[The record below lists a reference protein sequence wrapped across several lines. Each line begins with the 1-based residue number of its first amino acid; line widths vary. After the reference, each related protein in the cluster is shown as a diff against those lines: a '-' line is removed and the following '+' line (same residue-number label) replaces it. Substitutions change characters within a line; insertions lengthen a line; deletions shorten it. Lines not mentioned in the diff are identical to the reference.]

1 MQEGKLFNGRELEQ
15 LKNFL
20 EFMGLNYDE
29 GIEHSV
35 CLYNDE
41 SEIIA
46 TGSVDQNVLKCI
58 AIHPDYQGQGLAGTL
73 VSALIQYQYEHGR
86 THLLLYT
93 KPLNEVMFSDLG
105 FYTIIKTSTVLFME
119 NRVRGFSSWQ
129 KSLTEETPVCALN
142 SKAAIGCIVA
152 NCNPFT
158 LGHRYLIE
166 ESLKQCD
173 YLHLFVLS
181 DKRSFYPPDLR
192 YQMVKAGVFHLPRV
206 ILHKTSDYI
215 VSAATFPTYFMKE
228 KSVAQKANCELDLE
242 LFGRLIAPQLFIRK
256 RFVGTEP
263 TCKVTA
269 VYNQSM
275 KTLLPDFGIDVIE
288 IERKQAA
295 GTAISA
301 SMVRDYIKA
310 GNYEAVRSLIPE
322 NVLSYLLMKGGGS
335 MYEAQKA
342 GSLKKIFGPY
352 INSSISSEDSSKEK
366 SEKEQALFEMVDD
379 YIEQA

>member
-1 MQEGKLFNGRELEQ
+1 MQEGKQFKGKELDQ

-20 EFMGLNYDE
+20 EFMDLSYDE

-35 CLYNDE
+35 CLYNDD

-58 AIHPDYQGQGLAGTL
+58 AVHPDYQGQGLTGTL
-73 VSALIQYQYEHGR
+73 VSELIQYQYEHGR
-86 THLLLYT
+86 THILLYT
-93 KPLNEVMFSDLG
+93 KPVNETMFSDLG
-105 FYTIIKTSTVLFME
+105 FYTIMKTPKVLLME
-119 NRVRGFSSWQ
+119 NKKQGFSSWLN
-129 KSLTEETPVCALN
+129 SLKHETPVCALN
-142 SKAAIGCIVA
+142 SDAEIGCIVA

-181 DKRSFYPPDLR
+181 DTRSFYPADIR
-192 YQMVKAGVFHLPRV
+192 YQMVKEGVADLSGV
-206 ILHKTSDYI
+206 ILHKTSDYM

-242 LFGRLIAPQLFIRK
+242 LFGRHIAPALSIGK

-263 TCKVTA
+263 TCRITSL
-269 VYNQSM
+269 YNQSM
-275 KTLLPDFGIDVIE
+275 KIRLPDFGIEVIE
-288 IERKQAA
+288 IERKQAD
-295 GTAISA
+295 GIAISA
-301 SMVRDYIKA
+301 SFVRDCIKA
-310 GNYEAVRSLIPE
+310 GHYEAVKSLVPE
-322 NVLSYLLMKGGGS
+322 NIFRYVRMKGGGS
-335 MYEAQKA
+335 IMEIQKTD
-342 GSLKKIFGPY
+342 SLRQIFGPY
-352 INSSISSEDSSKEK
+352 INSSISNDDTSKEK